1 MAWPTKLARPAGL
14 SANREGVTVAVFVQL
29 FLDFAWAFSVLALI
43 SLSLGLI
50 MGELKI
56 VNVAQG
62 DLVMIGAYGMYVMRD
77 LPFLWAL
84 AATVAIGFILG
95 LILER
100 GVLRWVYHRGFIAT
114 LLATWGI
121 GLVLQQLVAVA
132 FSISQKG
139 INAPVAGTITVLG
152 VAYPQYRVLAGGVML
167 LTVVAV
173 MLLVYRTSLGL
184 RIRASIDNVEMASV
198 LGIAP
203 QRIFTLVFALAAAL
217 AALAGALVAPTLAIT
232 PTMGLVFLAPAFF
245 SVLIAREGS
254 IKGPV
259 IGAAVVQCTLVLLKW
274 ALPVTLAEGV
284 LFALLMLVVAIWPRG
299 FAWK

>member
-1 MAWPTKLARPAGL
+1 MPT
-14 SANREGVTVAVFVQL
+14 VVQL
-29 FLDFAWAFSVLALI
+29 ILDFAWAFSALALI
-43 SLSLGLI
+43 ALSLGLI

-77 LPFLWAL
+77 LPFPWAL
-84 AATVAIGFILG
+84 AGTVAIGFVLGIL
-95 LILER
+95 IER
-100 GVLRWVYHRGFIAT
+100 GVLRWVYQRGFIAT

-139 INAPVAGTITVLG
+139 IDVPVADTIMVLG
-152 VAYPQYRVLAGGVML
+152 VTYPLYRVLAGAFML
-167 LTVVAV
+167 LTVGAV
-173 MLLVYRTSLGL
+173 ILLVYRSSFGL

-203 QRIFTLVFALAAAL
+203 QRIFTLVFALATAL

-254 IKGPV
+254 IVGPI
-259 IGAAVVQCTLVLLKW
+259 IGAAAVQGVLVLLKW
-274 ALPVTLAEGV
+274 VMPVTMAEGV
-284 LFALLMLVVAIWPRG
+284 MFALLMLVVAIWPRG